1 MRSLHYLHRS
11 IRFRRTP
18 SLVLV
23 SLAGAALAS
32 CNSGPAR
39 VTQPY
44 ISAGAA
50 GSAAMDEYDT
60 NGDGA
65 VSGDE
70 LEKAPG
76 LKAALSNLDKDGDSQ
91 VTATEVTERVQAWQ
105 NQNTGLTNVRCLV
118 IMDGRPL
125 SGAEVVF
132 EPESFLGGEIE
143 TAVGMADSSGT
154 VSPVIPKDQR
164 PTPQTP
170 PGLRLGLYKVRI
182 SKIVGGKE
190 TVPARYNA
198 DTTLGQEVSADDPS
212 MNQSQIVF
220 KLQRG

>member
-1 MRSLHYLHRS
+1 MFSPVNPHRS
-11 IRFRRTP
+11 HPLLRTP
-18 SLVLV
+18 SLVAI
-23 SLAGAALAS
+23 SLALATLAS
-32 CNSGPAR
+32 CNSGPKR
-39 VTQPY
+39 VNQPS
-44 ISAGAA
+44 ISASGAGA
-50 GSAAMDEYDT
+50 AAMDEYDT

-65 VSGDE
+65 VAGEE

-76 LKAALSNLDKDGDSQ
+76 LKAALSNLDQDGDGR
-91 VTATEVTERVQAWQ
+91 VTAAEVAERVRAWK
-105 NQNTGLTNVRCLV
+105 NQNTGITNVRCLV
-118 IMDGRPL
+118 VMDGRPL
-125 SGAEVVF
+125 TGAEVVF

-143 TAVGMADSSGT
+143 KAVGVADSSGT

-220 KLQRG
+220 KLQH

>member
-1 MRSLHYLHRS
+1 MRSPHELHRS
-11 IRFRRTP
+11 NRFHCTMSRA
-18 SLVLV
+18 VV
-23 SLAGAALAS
+23 SLALATLAS

-39 VTQPY
+39 VAQPY

-65 VSGDE
+65 VAGDE
-70 LEKAPG
+70 LEKAPS
-76 LKAALSNLDKDGDSQ
+76 LKAALKNLDKDGDSR
-91 VTATEVTERVQAWQ
+91 VTAAEVTERVQAWQ
-105 NQNTGLTNVRCLV
+105 SQNTGLTNVRCLV
-118 IMDGRPL
+118 VMDGRPL
-125 SGAEVVF
+125 VGADVVF
-132 EPESFLGGEIE
+132 EPESFLGDEIE
-143 TAVGMADSSGT
+143 TAVGVADSSGT
-154 VSPVIPKDQR
+154 VSPVIPKDKR

-170 PGLRLGLYKVRI
+170 PGLRLGLYKIKI

-198 DTTLGQEVSADDPS
+198 ETTLGQEVSADDPS
-212 MNQSQIVF
+212 MKQSQIVF